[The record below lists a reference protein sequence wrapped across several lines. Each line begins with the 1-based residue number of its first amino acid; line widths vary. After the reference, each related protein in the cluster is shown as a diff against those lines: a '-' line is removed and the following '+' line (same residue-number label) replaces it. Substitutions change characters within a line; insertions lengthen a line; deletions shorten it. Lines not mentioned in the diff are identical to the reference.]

1 MHGEPNLQMSR
12 GMTNAIAIAAIAF
25 AKETK
30 MPWGLLDA
38 EDRANTRVS

>member
-1 MHGEPNLQMSR
+1 MLG

-30 MPWGLLDA
+30 IPWGLLDA
-38 EDRANTRVS
+38 EDRANTHVS

>member
-1 MHGEPNLQMSR
+1 MDRLRTTESRGKVSEPNLQMSR

-30 MPWGLLDA
+30 IP
-38 EDRANTRVS
+38 R